1 MLYGTENH
9 MGTTVNTFCKIVTVA
24 LLSLFFAGNA
34 SAQITGK
41 VTDRQKKPVPY
52 ATVLLYNTNITG
64 GTPKA
69 YAITD
74 NDGCFKMNTK
84 VEKGNWAVVRCVG
97 FKEQRK
103 ELDPKRHSFTFYLEE
118 DIKSLKEVTVKSSFY
133 GISVAGDTVKFS
145 TDYFKNGTEETAG
158 ELIGK
163 IPGVEVSGDGSVTY
177 AGKKVDK
184 VLLDGKD
191 LFISNGEVL
200 MNNLPAEAVKGA
212 ELLTNYNGGS
222 LIEEFRDG
230 KQTALNIKT
239 DGKGRTSG
247 RVRLSAGITD
257 AYDVSGNMLHTGGK
271 WSVSANIS
279 ANNLDKG
286 VTSGASMAFYQ
297 LDNSLSSND
306 FVSFSS
312 ADEDLMSL
320 SSPATNVYQADKGML
335 SLDVSYHHSKKF
347 NVKSRFIGNA
357 SLTKSEKFSE
367 QLYAATGATNYHS
380 LEQTNSGRLF
390 DGHVRIF
397 YQPSKKWEF
406 TSLTQVSYNGSRSDY
421 IQSDYG
427 FVRKLNIFS
436 DDTTDR
442 FSFKEEVVC
451 HHKIGKGLLSPHI
464 SFQMTNRT
472 DENQLW
478 TDSAMLPV
486 TYVCKGDSLGLHLGI
501 QNLQRSLK
509 SDVTYSLP
517 VTKNIKMKT
526 TVTWEHGRNDY
537 SYQELR
543 HFMDEDICSAHIS
556 FSEREGLLNYSLRLS
571 AIADHWRTDIVGME
585 EGVTPFL
592 TGSAT
597 VSLNFKPTHSL
608 SLTARNSR
616 SPIGLTMLLRDT
628 LIESYSSMHGGSV
641 ITDPFS
647 ETTNINMNYRV
658 RNIKSGT
665 GFYSSVYY
673 TYNQNYVTTDYLQ
686 DGLLS
691 FTFYDNKGESQN
703 CYLSMDVSQALKFI
717 PVEARLSGSINRSDR
732 EGMVNGEF
740 VRTMY
745 DKYSTGLFLITRNK
759 GRINGEISGNY
770 SFSNSKFTTLNNRL
784 QQISG
789 KAKCSYADK
798 HWKASL
804 HAGYSLLMNR
814 LDDIDICD
822 LGFSVTYKFKHLE
835 IWLQGTNLLNLNKIE
850 WVQIDLNPVY
860 TATTIYRKIPGSLLI
875 GLAYRF
881 SEAKEEPATMII
893 YN

>member
-1 MLYGTENH
+1 

-41 VTDRQKKPVPY
+41 VTDKQKKPVPY
-52 ATVLLYNTNITG
+52 ATVLLYNTDITG
-64 GTPKA
+64 GNPKA

-74 NDGCFKMNTK
+74 NDGRFKMNTK
-84 VEKGNWAVVRCVG
+84 LEKGNWAVVRCVG
-97 FKEQRK
+97 FKELRK
-103 ELDPKRHSFTFYLEE
+103 ELDPKRHYFAFYLEE
-118 DIKSLKEVTVKSSFY
+118 DIISLKEVTVKSSFY

-163 IPGVEVSGDGSVTY
+163 IPGVEVSEGGDVTY

-184 VLLDGKD
+184 VLLDGKEI
-191 LFISNGEVL
+191 FINNGQVL
-200 MNNLPAEAVKGA
+200 MNNLSADAVKGA
-212 ELLTNYNGGS
+212 ELLTKYNDGS
-222 LIEEFRDG
+222 LAEEFRDG
-230 KQTALNIKT
+230 DQTALNIKT

-247 RVRLSAGITD
+247 NVRMLAGITN

-442 FSFKEEVVC
+442 FSFKEEMVC

-501 QNLQRSLK
+501 QQVQSSLK

-517 VTKNIKMKT
+517 VTKNLKMKT

-537 SYQELR
+537 SYQEL
-543 HFMDEDICSAHIS
+543 HHNLEEDAFSAHIS
-556 FSEREGLLNYSLRLS
+556 FSERRGLLNYSLRLS
-571 AIADHWRTDIVGME
+571 AIADHWRTDIMGME
-585 EGVTPFL
+585 EGITPFL
-592 TGSAT
+592 TGSAN

-608 SLTARNSR
+608 SLTARNGR

-628 LIESYSSMHGGSV
+628 IVKSYSSMYGGSE

-647 ETTNINMNYRV
+647 KSANVSMNYRI
-658 RNIKSGT
+658 RNIHSGT
-665 GFYSSVYY
+665 GFYANASY
-673 TYNQNYVTTDYLQ
+673 THRQCFATTNYQQ
-686 DGLLS
+686 DGLLGI
-691 FTFYDNKGESQN
+691 TFYDNKGESQSFS
-703 CYLSMDVSQALKFI
+703 LSMNVSQALKFI
-717 PVEARLSGSINRSDR
+717 PVEARLSGRFSRSAN
-732 EGMVNGEF
+732 EGKVNGEK
-740 VRTMY
+740 VPTLY
-745 DKYSTGLFLITRNK
+745 DNYSTGLSLVTRNK
-759 GRINGEISGNY
+759 GRINGEISGN
-770 SFSNSKFTTLNNRL
+770 FGFTDNKLTTLSNRM
-784 QQISG
+784 QHISG
-789 KAKCSYADK
+789 KAKCSYADD

-804 HAGYSLLMNR
+804 HAGYSLLINR
-814 LDDIDICD
+814 LSDIDICD
-822 LGFSVTYKFKHLE
+822 LGFSVTYKFKRLE

-850 WVQIDLNPVY
+850 WVQINMNPVY
-860 TATTIYRKIPGSLLI
+860 TSTTIYRKIPGSLLI

>member
-1 MLYGTENH
+1 
-9 MGTTVNTFCKIVTVA
+9 MGKLVNTVYRIVLAAVLA
-24 LLSLFFAGNA
+24 LFFAGNA
-34 SAQITGK
+34 SAQISGT
-41 VTDRQKKPVPY
+41 VTDKQKKPVPY
-52 ATVLLYNTNITG
+52 ATVLLYNTDITG

-74 NDGCFKMNTK
+74 NDGRFKMNTK
-84 VEKGNWAVVRCVG
+84 LEKGNWAVVRCVG

-103 ELDPKRHSFTFYLEE
+103 ELDPKQHHFAFYLEE
-118 DIKSLKEVTVKSSFY
+118 DIRSLKEVTVKSTFY
-133 GISVAGDTVKFS
+133 GISVSGDTVKFS

-191 LFISNGEVL
+191 LFTNNGEVL
-200 MNNLPAEAVKGA
+200 MKNLPAEAVKGA
-212 ELLTNYNGGS
+212 ELLTNYKSNS
-222 LIEEFRDG
+222 LTEEYKERNE
-230 KQTALNIKT
+230 TALNIKT

-247 RVRLSAGITD
+247 NVRLSAGITN
-257 AYDVSGNMLHTGGK
+257 AYDVSGSLLHTRGK
-271 WSVSANIS
+271 WAVSANMS
-279 ANNLDKG
+279 ANNLEKG
-286 VTSGASMAFYQ
+286 VSSGATVIYNSDEFSSSNYT
-297 LDNSLSSND
+297 SLSS
-306 FVSFSS
+306 
-312 ADEDLMSL
+312 AEYDLISL
-320 SSPATNVYQADKGML
+320 SFPPTNVYQADKGLL
-335 SLDVSYHHSKKF
+335 SMDVTYRPSDKF
-347 NVKSRFIGNA
+347 NVKSHFTGNA
-357 SLTKSEKFSE
+357 SLMKSERYSE

-390 DGHVRIF
+390 DGTVKFF

-406 TSLTQVSYNGSRSDY
+406 SAVTQFFYNGSRSDY

-436 DDTTDR
+436 NDTSDKYY
-442 FSFKEEVVC
+442 FKEEMVC
-451 HHKIGKGLLSPHI
+451 HHKIGKGLLTPHI
-464 SFQMTNRT
+464 SFRMTNQEE
-472 DENQLW
+472 ENQLW

-509 SDVTYSLP
+509 SDVTYSFP
-517 VTKNIKMKT
+517 ITKNLKMKT
-526 TVTWEHGRNDY
+526 NVSWENGRNDY
-537 SYQELR
+537 SYQELH
-543 HFMDEDICSAHIS
+543 HFMDENVCSAHLS
-556 FSEREGLLNYSLRLS
+556 LSNRNGMLNYSLRVS
-571 AIADHWRTDIVGME
+571 AIADLWQTDIQEME
-585 EGVTPFL
+585 RGFTPYL
-592 TGSAT
+592 TASAN

-608 SLTARNSR
+608 SLTARNGR

-673 TYNQNYVTTDYLQ
+673 TYNQNYVITDYLQ

-717 PVEARLSGSINRSDR
+717 PVEARLSGSFNRSDR

-759 GRINGEISGNY
+759 GRINGEISGDY
-770 SFSNSKFTTLNNRL
+770 SFSNSRLTTLDNRM
-784 QQISG
+784 QNISG
-789 KAKCSYADK
+789 KAKCSYADD

-804 HAGYSLLMNR
+804 HAGYSLLINR
-814 LDDIDICD
+814 LSDIDICD
-822 LGFSVTYKFKHLE
+822 LGFSVTYKFKRLE

>member
-1 MLYGTENH
+1 
-9 MGTTVNTFCKIVTVA
+9 MGKLVNTVYRIVLAAVLA
-24 LLSLFFAGNA
+24 LFFAGNA
-34 SAQITGK
+34 SAQISGT
-41 VTDRQKKPVPY
+41 VTDKQKKPVPY
-52 ATVLLYNTNITG
+52 ATVLLYNTDITG

-74 NDGCFKMNTK
+74 NDGRFKMNTK
-84 VEKGNWAVVRCVG
+84 LEKGNWAVVRCVG

-163 IPGVEVSGDGSVTY
+163 IPGVEVSEGGDVTY

-184 VLLDGKD
+184 VLLDGKEI
-191 LFISNGEVL
+191 FINNGQVL
-200 MNNLPAEAVKGA
+200 MNNLSADAVKGA
-212 ELLTNYNGGS
+212 ELLTKYNDGS
-222 LIEEFRDG
+222 LAEEFRDG
-230 KQTALNIKT
+230 DQTALNIKT

-247 RVRLSAGITD
+247 NVRMLAGITN

-335 SLDVSYHHSKKF
+335 SLDVSYHHSKKI

-464 SFQMTNRT
+464 SFQMTNRAE
-472 DENQLW
+472 ENQLW

-556 FSEREGLLNYSLRLS
+556 LSNRNGMLNYSLRVS
-571 AIADHWRTDIVGME
+571 AIADLWQTDIQEME
-585 EGVTPFL
+585 RGFTPYL
-592 TGSAT
+592 TASAN
-597 VSLNFKPTHSL
+597 VSLHFKPTHSL
-608 SLTARNSR
+608 SLTARNGR

-628 LIESYSSMHGGSV
+628 LIESYSSMHGGSE

-647 ETTNINMNYRV
+647 KSANVSMNYRI
-658 RNIKSGT
+658 RNIHSGT
-665 GFYSSVYY
+665 GFYANASY
-673 TYNQNYVTTDYLQ
+673 THRQCFATTNYQQ
-686 DGLLS
+686 DGLLGI
-691 FTFYDNKGESQN
+691 TFYDNKGESQSFYFN
-703 CYLSMDVSQALKFI
+703 MSVSQALKFI
-717 PVEARLSGSINRSDR
+717 PVEARLSGSFNRSAN
-732 EGMVNGEF
+732 EGKVNGEK
-740 VRTMY
+740 VPTLY
-745 DKYSTGLFLITRNK
+745 DNYSTGLSLVTRNK
-759 GRINGEISGNY
+759 GRINGEISGN
-770 SFSNSKFTTLNNRL
+770 FGFTDNKLTTLSNRM
-784 QQISG
+784 QHISG
-789 KAKCSYADK
+789 KAKCSYADD
-798 HWKASL
+798 HWKASI

-822 LGFSVTYKFKHLE
+822 LGFSVTYKFKRLE
-835 IWLQGTNLLNLNKIE
+835 IWLQGTNLLNLNKTE
-850 WVQIDLNPVY
+850 WVQINMNPVY
-860 TATTIYRKIPGSLLI
+860 TSTTIYRKIPGSLLI